1 MRLRLHVVA
10 DERGSW
16 RVIDEATATVLSEH
30 DSTTAAEIAAQL
42 LAKAASAD
50 AILVHDRYNRVGP
63 AVGYRG
69 SHSKRS
75 REDAAT

>member
-1 MRLRLHVVA
+1 MLRLHVVP

-30 DSTTAAEIAAQL
+30 ASTTAAEIAAQS

-63 AVGYRG
+63 TVGYRL

-75 REDAAT
+75 RQDAAT

>member
-1 MRLRLHVVA
+1 MLSLHVVP

-16 RVIDEATATVLSEH
+16 RVIDEATATVLSEQA
-30 DSTTAAEIAAQL
+30 STTAAEIAAQS

-63 AVGYRG
+63 AVGYRL
-69 SHSKRS
+69 SHSRS
-75 REDAAT
+75 RQDAAT